1 MFIEDFNFK
10 KSRMATKMRSLLY
23 IGIYEKIMRSEIGIT
38 NLEREPNI
46 LNIFHYDIP
55 NIDRGVENMIEA
67 VGLVVDIVIA
77 TIYLYSNVILRNL
90 LAKFSFVHR

>member
-10 KSRMATKMRSLLY
+10 KSRMATKMRSLLFV
-23 IGIYEKIMRSEIGIT
+23 GIYEKIMRSEISIT

-55 NIDRGVENMIEA
+55 NIDGGVENMIEA

-77 TIYLYSNVILRNL
+77 IIYLYSNVILKKL
-90 LAKFSFVHR
+90 FFIFLFCF